1 MYSFSLTDER
11 VVVIKRGN
19 SFNKPTEFLAGSV
32 EYEAFKYL
40 MGINLRLAKQY
51 GKETIVES
59 SEGLFNHIHRNDKLE
74 N

>member
-1 MYSFSLTDER
+1 MYSFALTDENIT
-11 VVVIKRGN
+11 VTKRGN
-19 SFNKPTEFLAGSV
+19 SFNEPTKYLAGSV

-51 GKETIVES
+51 GKDTIVES